1 MPLTSNRFVL
11 SLFSFCLLVSLVC
24 FFLPGQASSE
34 DLREAVVAVPR
45 DFPPQYSID
54 SEGRPKGSV
63 IDIMD
68 AIARIAQIRFSYV
81 VMDNR
86 DDMLTA
92 LLEQQVDLIPNS
104 GLSRSRMADY
114 GIIFTDPLESFQ
126 VKTFV
131 LKENLKAYEKHR
143 YTDLKVGT
151 VRSSFVLLYLKR
163 IGVQNITLYESIPDC
178 VFALLSG
185 EVEVSVY
192 PEELF
197 EKVARDAGVSE
208 RIAQTGES
216 LFESKPGLAAS
227 KENQDLVIKIN
238 GAIEEFH
245 RSKLSNAIFQRW
257 YVEES
262 PYWSSGRV
270 FSYMALLVV
279 GFATFFFF
287 WRFKLHKNIQEKLN
301 AGERRFMAQY
311 NSIPSPTYTWQFQDN
326 DFVLVNYNN
335 AAMRVSNNKV
345 SENVGKSIS
354 EIYPDS
360 REIWLLVQHCL
371 QRQCALVKEI
381 KILSNGDV
389 AIYHISCAFVPP
401 DLVLMHSIDVTAKK
415 KIDAKEKEYRSQLQ
429 SLASALTNA
438 EEKERR
444 RIAMELHDTIGQNLA
459 LSKIRLV
466 MLSQTSNDEKVAT
479 EVSKILEALDQSI
492 QMTRNLT
499 FEMGTPILYRLGFE
513 PSVNWLAEKLF
524 EEHGLEVVYRN
535 YGLPHDMEDELKAFL
550 FRALRELLMN
560 VVKHAQTSE
569 VKVSTSFSD
578 QRILRLTVTD
588 HGKGFDSESQSFKNW
603 KDTPFGLFSLKERL
617 KSLGGHIDI
626 YSKIGQGTQV
636 VLLIPVDAFH
646 GSGV

>member
-1 MPLTSNRFVL
+1 
-11 SLFSFCLLVSLVC
+11 LFFCIACLILI
-24 FFLPGQASSE
+24 GQVSSE
-34 DLREAVVAVPR
+34 ELREVVVAVPR

-54 SEGRPKGSV
+54 AEGRPKGMV
-63 IDIMD
+63 IDILD
-68 AIARIAQIRFSYV
+68 AVARIANIRFNYV
-81 VMDNR
+81 VMDNW

-104 GLSRSRMADY
+104 GLSRSRMMDY
-114 GIIFTDPLESFQ
+114 GIIFTDPLERLQ

-131 LKENLKAYEKHR
+131 LKEKLKEYEKHR

-151 VRSSFVLLYLKR
+151 VRSSFALLYLKR

-192 PEELF
+192 PENLF
-197 EKVARDAGVSE
+197 LKVARDAGVSG
-208 RIAQTGES
+208 RIAQTGET
-216 LFESKPGLAAS
+216 LFESKPGLAVSA
-227 KENQDLVIKIN
+227 ENQELVTKIN
-238 GAIEEFH
+238 AAIEAFY
-245 RSKLSNAIFQRW
+245 RSKLSNVVFQRW
-257 YVEES
+257 YEEES
-262 PYWSSGRV
+262 PYWSAGRA
-270 FSYMALLVV
+270 FSYMILLVF
-279 GFATFFFF
+279 GFAAFFLL
-287 WRFKLHKNIQEKLN
+287 WRFRLHKNIQEQLN
-301 AGERRFMAQY
+301 ASERRFMAQY

-335 AAMRVSNNKV
+335 ASMRVSNNKV

-354 EIYPDS
+354 EIYPES
-360 REIWLLVQHCL
+360 RQIRFLVQNCL
-371 QRQCALVKEI
+371 LRQCNLEKEI
-381 KILSNGDV
+381 EISSHGKTV
-389 AIYHISCAFVPP
+389 IYQISCAFVPP
-401 DLVLMHSIDVTAKK
+401 DLVLMHSVDVTTRKA
-415 KIDAKEKEYRSQLQ
+415 IDAKEKEYRSQLQ

-444 RIAMELHDTIGQNLA
+444 RIATELHDTIGQNLA

-466 MLSQTSNDEKVAT
+466 MLSQNLNDQQVT
-479 EVSKILEALDQSI
+479 DEVSKILEALDQSI

-499 FEMGTPILYRLGFE
+499 FEMGTPVLYRLGFE

-524 EEHGLEVVYRN
+524 EEHSLEVVYSN
-535 YGLPHDMEDELKAFL
+535 YGLPDDMEDELKAFL

-588 HGKGFDSESQSFKNW
+588 HGKGFNSASQLFNNW
-603 KDTPFGLFSLKERL
+603 KDTSFGLFSLKERL
-617 KSLGGHIDI
+617 KPLGGHIDI
-626 YSKIGQGTQV
+626 YSKIGQGTKV
-636 VLLIPVDAFH
+636 TLLIPVDAFH
-646 GSGV
+646 SSGA